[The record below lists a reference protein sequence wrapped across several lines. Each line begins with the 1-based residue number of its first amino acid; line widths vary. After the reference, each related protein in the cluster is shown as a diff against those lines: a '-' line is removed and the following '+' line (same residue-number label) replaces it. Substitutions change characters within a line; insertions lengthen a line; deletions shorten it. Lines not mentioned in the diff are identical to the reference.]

1 MKSGFTLIEMLVVI
15 GIILVLLGGSITGFS
30 KMAKSAERARAQELV
45 KNVETALTVLYQR
58 DGSWP
63 QKLLNKSGQQ
73 LDEETAVV
81 LAKKKLFSLSTGG
94 SGSELKL
101 VGQDRFGIVTPWAA
115 AVIKRSPKNASAE
128 SMKIGSATVRD
139 HTLYFAVDKNGDGII
154 DQSEGMSIPGVE
166 FVRATAAVWSI
177 GKSGG
182 DKGKMWSY
190 SQGRR
195 RDDVYSF
202 TYGQTQK

>member
-1 MKSGFTLIEMLVVI
+1 MKKGFTLVEMLVVI
-15 GIILVLLGGSITGFS
+15 GIIIVLIGGSITGFS

-45 KNVETALTVLYQR
+45 KNVETALTVLFQR
-58 DGSWP
+58 EGNWP

-73 LDEETAVV
+73 LDEDTAIV
-81 LAKKKLFSLSTGG
+81 LAKKGLFSLTTTG

-101 VGQDRFGIVTPWAA
+101 AGQDRFGIVTPWATT
-115 AVIKRSPKNASAE
+115 VIKRSAKGASAE
-128 SMKIGSATVRD
+128 SMKVGSATVRD
-139 HTLYFAVDKNGDGII
+139 HTLYFAIDKNGDGEI
-154 DQSEGMSIPGVE
+154 DQGEGLSIPGVE

-177 GKSGG
+177 GKTGG
-182 DKGKMWSY
+182 DKGKPWEY

-202 TYGQTQK
+202 TYGQTKK